1 MARDVWIGLDL
12 GGTALKAGAVS
23 PRGRLLAWREELV
36 DDQAPRAVAARMA
49 RVVRS
54 LQGKAGGRLRGV
66 GVGVPGPID
75 VARGVVTSA
84 PNMPGWRDVPIARWV
99 ARATGVPAVI
109 ENDANAAALGEC
121 WVGAGRGRRSVVL
134 YTLGTGIGGGI
145 VLDGKLWHGAKGGAG
160 ELGHVPVEPDGRR
173 CPCGARGCIEAY
185 ASARAVVK
193 RFRELRAVRRSR
205 IGGRD
210 AKEICDAA
218 RKGDPLARSVVQEA
232 GRYLGLA
239 VAGVVNTLNPEVVIL
254 GGGMSAAGGVILS
267 PVRAAVRAHALP
279 LMRKGLRIVSAR
291 LGNAAGAI
299 GAAGCALNAF
309 AISAS

>member
-23 PRGRLLAWREELV
+23 PRGRLLAWREEPV
-36 DDQAPRAVAARMA
+36 EDQAPRSVAERMA
-49 RVVRS
+49 RVVRFLREEAS
-54 LQGKAGGRLRGV
+54 GRLRGV

-84 PNMPGWRDVPIARWV
+84 PNLPGWRDVPIARWV

-145 VLDGKLWHGAKGGAG
+145 VLDGELWHGVKGGAG
-160 ELGHVPVEPDGRR
+160 ELGHMPVEPGGRL

-185 ASARAVVK
+185 ASARAVVT
-193 RFRELRAVRRSR
+193 RFRALRGTRTTQ
-205 IGGRD
+205 IEGKD

-218 RKGDPLARSVVQEA
+218 RKGDPLARSVVTEA
-232 GRYLGLA
+232 GEFLGLA
-239 VAGVVNTLNPEVVIL
+239 VAGVVNALNPEVVIL
-254 GGGMSAAGGVILS
+254 GGGMSAAGEVILA
-267 PVRAAVRAHALP
+267 PVRATVRAQALP
-279 LMRKGLRIVSAR
+279 LMRRGLRIVAAK
-291 LGNAAGAI
+291 LGNLAGAI
-299 GAAGCALNAF
+299 GAAKCASNAF
-309 AISAS
+309 ATSAS